1 MPRKATLKS
10 PCPSKAM
17 PMITINA
24 PVILLIHIIVL
35 ILKLL
40 LKRLRSHERL
50 NQYVT
55 EPRLTERMIGA
66 TFQL

>member
-1 MPRKATLKS
+1 MPI
-10 PCPSKAM
+10 
-17 PMITINA
+17 ITINA
-24 PVILLIHIIVL
+24 PVILLIHNIVL
-35 ILKLL
+35 ILKLD
-40 LKRLRSHERL
+40 LKRLSSHDML